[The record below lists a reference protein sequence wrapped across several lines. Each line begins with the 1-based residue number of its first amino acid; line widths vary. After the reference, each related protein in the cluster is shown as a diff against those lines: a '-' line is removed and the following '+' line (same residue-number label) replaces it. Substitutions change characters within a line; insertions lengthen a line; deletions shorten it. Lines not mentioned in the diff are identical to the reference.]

1 MKNNKIQEKIRDILN
16 EEMYNYGQA
25 KDIGEKDE
33 IFDRTS
39 NQILELFKQSS
50 KTIYCKVNRGKLTA
64 SLNT

>member
-50 KTIYCKVNRGKLTA
+50 KFMTKEEIKKVGLKK
-64 SLNT
+64 

>member
-1 MKNNKIQEKIRDILN
+1 
-16 EEMYNYGQA
+16 MYNYGQA

>member
-50 KTIYCKVNRGKLTA
+50 KKGQYIVRN
-64 SLNT
+64 